1 MQEVLAAIGFL
12 SVMLSTTVTLLLP
25 IALAFWVHP
34 AWLWLYA
41 LYVFVVGVFACIIA
55 GSNADRQSDRMRKPG
70 DEQ

>member
-1 MQEVLAAIGFL
+1 MQEILAAIGFL

-41 LYVFVVGVFACIIA
+41 LYVFVVGVFCIIA
-55 GSNADRQSDRMRKPG
+55 GSNADRLSERMRKPG

>member
-12 SVMLSTTVTLLLP
+12 SVMLSTTVTHLLP

-41 LYVFVVGVFACIIA
+41 LYVFIVGTFACIIA
-55 GSNADRQSDRMRKPG
+55 GSDADRQSDRMRKPG

>member
-12 SVMLSTTVTLLLP
+12 SVMLSTTVTRLLP

-41 LYVFVVGVFACIIA
+41 LYVFIVGTFACIIA
-55 GSNADRQSDRMRKPG
+55 GSDADRQSDRMRKPG

>member
-41 LYVFVVGVFACIIA
+41 LYVFIVGTFACIIV
-55 GSNADRQSDRMRKPG
+55 GSDADRQSDRMRKPG

>member
-1 MQEVLAAIGFL
+1 MQEILAAIGFL

-41 LYVFVVGVFACIIA
+41 LYVFIVGTFACIIA
-55 GSNADRQSDRMRKPG
+55 GSDADRQSDRMRKPG

>member
-1 MQEVLAAIGFL
+1 MQEILAAIGFL

-41 LYVFVVGVFACIIA
+41 LYVFIGGTFACIIA
-55 GSNADRQSDRMRKPG
+55 GSDADRQSDRMRKPG

>member
-41 LYVFVVGVFACIIA
+41 LYVFIVGTFACIIA
-55 GSNADRQSDRMRKPG
+55 GSDADRQSDKTRRPG

>member
-41 LYVFVVGVFACIIA
+41 LYVFIVGTFACIIA
-55 GSNADRQSDRMRKPG
+55 GSDADRKSDRMRKPG

>member
-41 LYVFVVGVFACIIA
+41 LYVFIVGTFACIIA
-55 GSNADRQSDRMRKPG
+55 GSDADRQSDRMRRPG

>member
-1 MQEVLAAIGFL
+1 MQDVLAAIGFL

-41 LYVFVVGVFACIIA
+41 LYVFIVGTFACIIA
-55 GSNADRQSDRMRKPG
+55 GSDADRQSDKTRRPG